1 MARAINRNPVRTKTW
16 NPPAL
21 FKSGGYIVVK
31 TYTDGRQE
39 FTDHIDTLEQARE
52 FRKYFLDQNEKSLK
66 YRGRSL
72 FSSVEILPHTAI
84 LKNPP
89 LSSHGS
95 SIKTKR
101 THGLSLAEMR
111 ALYKLVK
118 QGNSEADRY
127 ARKKLE
133 VPYSETKVQL
143 LAVID
148 HHIRDLA
155 DVKKNPPAQ
164 SEVLSPQEI
173 IAEYRKGG
181 EGQGA
186 KLMFISKPLGWAEA
200 MDLARKIGN
209 YNEYNGRKV
218 YNFIGRV
225 GAASQ
230 HLTPKPAF
238 YVGREYSPVIYVEN
252 IEPYYAKKLMDYA
265 RTNLKAEEIDYSPVA
280 RRIRLWWD

>member
-1 MARAINRNPVRTKTW
+1 MKRRRKIKRNPLGSVRKKSWKLGEYAIGGIIEARVMYGGDAVVIRNTDQQTGEMIDQKIFRWPLDKFRAEQYLNELTTSYYASKIIDWIVGAVEINRMEYERPDAPHRKEGYIKKNPA
-16 NPPAL
+16 PL

-39 FTDHIDTLEQARE
+39 FTDHIDTLKQARE
-52 FRKYFLDQNEKSLK
+52 FQKYFLKENDKMRL
-66 YRGRSL
+66 YRGRSM

-95 SIKTKR
+95 NIKTKR

-118 QGNSEADRY
+118 QGNSEADKY

-133 VPYSETKVQL
+133 VPYSENKVQL

-155 DVKKNPPAQ
+155 
-164 SEVLSPQEI
+164 
-173 IAEYRKGG
+173 G
-181 EGQGA
+181 
-186 KLMFISKPLGWAEA
+186 
-200 MDLARKIGN
+200 
-209 YNEYNGRKV
+209 
-218 YNFIGRV
+218 
-225 GAASQ
+225 
-230 HLTPKPAF
+230 
-238 YVGREYSPVIYVEN
+238 
-252 IEPYYAKKLMDYA
+252 
-265 RTNLKAEEIDYSPVA
+265 
-280 RRIRLWWD
+280 